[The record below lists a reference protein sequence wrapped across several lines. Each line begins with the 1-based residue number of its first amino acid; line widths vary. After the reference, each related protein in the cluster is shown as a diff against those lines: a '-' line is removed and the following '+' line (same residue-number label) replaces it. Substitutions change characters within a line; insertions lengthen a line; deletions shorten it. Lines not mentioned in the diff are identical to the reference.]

1 MITVLDL
8 LCSNHPVGGSR
19 GQRDV
24 AVLLP
29 SIHNT
34 IRVYEGVVSLC
45 TRCFQPRSPALP
57 LFAEK
62 YCWMVCVSYA
72 HGHIG
77 LLGQEVGACVH
88 HCVAK
93 NAVDASG
100 STTPQQ
106 AARSRYASQPAN
118 AKEGLSAALG
128 SISRGVRHAA
138 NTIVAIPMRE
148 YQRSGPQVLQGSEL
162 HSQCDDSCTQRALR
176 TFPRARART
185 MRAQYPNAVAH
196 IVFVWVTL
204 VHVQC

>member
-8 LCSNHPVGGSR
+8 LCSNHPLGGSR

-34 IRVYEGVVSLC
+34 IRVYEGVVNLC
-45 TRCFQPRSPALP
+45 TRWFQPRSPALP

-77 LLGQEVGACVH
+77 LIGQEVGACVH

-106 AARSRYASQPAN
+106 AARSRYASQPMP
-118 AKEGLSAALG
+118 SRVCQRRWAASPAG
-128 SISRGVRHAA
+128 CAMQPTPSSPFR
-138 NTIVAIPMRE
+138 
-148 YQRSGPQVLQGSEL
+148 
-162 HSQCDDSCTQRALR
+162 
-176 TFPRARART
+176 
-185 MRAQYPNAVAH
+185 
-196 IVFVWVTL
+196 
-204 VHVQC
+204 

>member
-1 MITVLDL
+1 MVLWQVRVCCPSSTL
-8 LCSNHPVGGSR
+8 VPVHTPCSLAP
-19 GQRDV
+19 
-24 AVLLP
+24 
-29 SIHNT
+29 
-34 IRVYEGVVSLC
+34 
-45 TRCFQPRSPALP
+45 P
-57 LFAEK
+57 LFAVK

-106 AARSRYASQPAN
+106 AARSRYASQTAN

-148 YQRSGPQVLQGSEL
+148 YQRSGPQVLQGSECITARRL
-162 HSQCDDSCTQRALR
+162 VHSTC
-176 TFPRARART
+176 PRARART